1 MTARHPAILPGA
13 TIGIFGGGQLGR
25 MMAMAAR
32 TLGYHVQALDP
43 DASCAARF
51 VVDRCITASFDDVT
65 AAESLGRACDV
76 VTLEIEKVST
86 KSLDAAAKHAPVR
99 PSSKVLAII
108 QDRVKQKTWLARHGF
123 PVGPFAVATSAKQLT
138 AAVTKLGT
146 TCFVKAS
153 HGGYDGR
160 GQVVVQRADQAAAA
174 FAELGS
180 MPVVAEAALRIRGEL
195 SILVARRPSGE
206 TAVYP
211 PSLNHHEDRIL
222 AHSVMP
228 APVPKR
234 VAAETGELA
243 REAAKKLGLIG
254 LLVVEF
260 FWLEDGSVLVN
271 ELAPR
276 PHNTFHG
283 TEVGCLTSQFEQA
296 VRAVCDLPLGSTE
309 LTRPVAIDNLL
320 GDAWLGGPKKGP
332 FFDRA
337 LALPGVRLH
346 LYGKREARPGRKMGH
361 LSAVGRTPAE
371 AVARVTAAAD
381 ALCGRTRRSR

>member
-1 MTARHPAILPGA
+1 VSAILPGA

-32 TLGYHVQALDP
+32 TLGYHVIALDP

-51 VVDRCITASFDDVT
+51 VVDRCITAPFDDVR
-65 AAESLGRACDV
+65 AAEALGRGCDV
-76 VTLEIEKVST
+76 VTLEIEKVAT
-86 KSLDAAAKHAPVR
+86 ASLDAAAKHAPVR

-108 QDRVKQKTWLARHGF
+108 QDRVLQKQWLARRGF
-123 PVGPFAVATSAKQLT
+123 PVGPFRVARTAQQLG
-138 AAVTKLGT
+138 AAVTELGT
-146 TCFVKAS
+146 VFAKAS
-153 HGGYDGR
+153 RGGYDGR
-160 GQVVVQRADQAAAA
+160 GQVVVARAADAASA
-174 FAELGS
+174 FAELGGI
-180 MPVVAEAALRIRGEL
+180 PVVAEAALPIRGEL

-206 TAVYP
+206 IAVYA
-211 PSLNHHEDRIL
+211 PSLNHHEERIL

-228 APVPKR
+228 APIPKR
-234 VAAETGELA
+234 VAEQTQSIALDC
-243 REAAKKLGLIG
+243 AKKLGLIG

-260 FWLEDGSVLVN
+260 FWLENGTVLVN

-309 LTRPVAIDNLL
+309 ITRPVAIQNLL
-320 GDAWLGGPKKGP
+320 GETWLEHPKKQP
-332 FFDRA
+332 PFDRA
-337 LALPGVRLH
+337 LSLPGVRLH

-371 AVARVTAAAD
+371 AVTRVTAAGR
-381 ALCGRTRRSR
+381 ALAKAPPRSRRSG